1 VRYFPWL
8 KFCEQCI
15 AKEGL
20 EQWNNSKIKPEY
32 LDMKEGRKHVS
43 GLENRIQ
50 GNVYWTYKDR
60 KGTANRD
67 LV

>member
-1 VRYFPWL
+1 
-8 KFCEQCI
+8 
-15 AKEGL
+15 
-20 EQWNNSKIKPEY
+20 
-32 LDMKEGRKHVS
+32 MKEGRKHVS